1 MNHEKV
7 IGLLIPIFLPMPV
20 VKYFCPISAPVL
32 VGTGHYRNSANCRHR
47 LLSYRQ
53 SQRMEVIA

>member
-32 VGTGHYRNSANCRHR
+32 VGAGHHGGSIDYRSCFLPHC
-47 LLSYRQ
+47 Q
-53 SQRMEVIA
+53 SQRMEVIT